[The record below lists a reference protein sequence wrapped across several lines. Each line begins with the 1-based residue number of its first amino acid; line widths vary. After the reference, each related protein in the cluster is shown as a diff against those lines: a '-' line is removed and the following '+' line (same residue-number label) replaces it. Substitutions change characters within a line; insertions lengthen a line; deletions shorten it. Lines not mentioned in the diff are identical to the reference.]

1 MPRPTQRL
9 DNVVRSIRQPVAFS
23 LIEYGQLK
31 REAYENNMSVSE
43 LIRWRCLTRKVE
55 RPKEPP
61 LLLDEQLYEDLKELG
76 IELNQVT
83 HKVNAWV
90 NIDIDPGIY
99 IDKVKE
105 LNSRLDSLLSQIH
118 NKLETADS
126 LSLPI
131 ESRQADKSH
140 RERRLSVRLAPDEY
154 ETIKHKAQLAKTSIP
169 QFLRSSS
176 LRQPVTQ
183 PPPPP
188 VINWKLYKELGS
200 INVNIR
206 QLAKKLPTIE
216 ESRGS
221 GGSWGAGGVPKAG
234 GAGRASGTFGAE
246 REKATH
252 SPPAPLTSPAS
263 PALRSDTLLDLIG
276 QVRQTQ
282 INLVG
287 ASFRI
292 GG

>member
-61 LLLDEQLYEDLKELG
+61 LLDEQLYEDLKELG

-90 NIDIDPGIY
+90 NIDIDFMSD

-118 NKLETADS
+118 NKLETA
-126 LSLPI
+126 
-131 ESRQADKSH
+131 
-140 RERRLSVRLAPDEY
+140 
-154 ETIKHKAQLAKTSIP
+154 
-169 QFLRSSS
+169 
-176 LRQPVTQ
+176 
-183 PPPPP
+183 
-188 VINWKLYKELGS
+188 
-200 INVNIR
+200 
-206 QLAKKLPTIE
+206 
-216 ESRGS
+216 
-221 GGSWGAGGVPKAG
+221 
-234 GAGRASGTFGAE
+234 E
-246 REKATH
+246 REKKQHTL
-252 SPPAPLTSPAS
+252 PLLP
-263 PALRSDTLLDLIG
+263 
-276 QVRQTQ
+276 
-282 INLVG
+282 
-287 ASFRI
+287 
-292 GG
+292 